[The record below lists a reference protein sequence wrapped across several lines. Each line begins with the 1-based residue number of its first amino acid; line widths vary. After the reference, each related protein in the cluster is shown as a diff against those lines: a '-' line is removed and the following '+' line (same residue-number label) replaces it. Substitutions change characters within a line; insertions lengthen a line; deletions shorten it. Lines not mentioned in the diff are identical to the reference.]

1 MKTVYGIKNCN
12 TVKKVLDYLNEH
24 QIAYEFHDYKKLG
37 VTPTLLEGWCNQ
49 VSWEVLVNKKG
60 TTWRQLTDEEKVAV
74 KDAASAITLMLAKT
88 SVIKRPI
95 ITENDSILSIGFDER
110 ALAQLQ

>member
-1 MKTVYGIKNCN
+1 MKTVFGIKNCN

-37 VTPTLLEGWCNQ
+37 VTSSVLENWCNQ

-60 TTWRQLTDEEKVAV
+60 TTWRQLTDEEKAAV
-74 KDAASAITLMLAKT
+74 KDVASAVALMLAKT

-95 ITENDSILSIGFDER
+95 ITESDRILTIGFDEQ
-110 ALAQLQ
+110 ALAQLK